1 MMTTCISSGAGATF
15 GEVALISEDCV
26 RTASIITDE
35 PSDVIVIDRQL
46 YKQIG
51 KGSPPKGQLNFVEF
65 LKYFHINFPIKEYVY
80 WWLKK
85 LPYWLK
91 DLIL

>member
-1 MMTTCISSGAGATF
+1 MMTACMSSGAGATF

-46 YKQIG
+46 YNR
-51 KGSPPKGQLNFVEF
+51 SV
-65 LKYFHINFPIKEYVY
+65 KEV
-80 WWLKK
+80 LQKVS
-85 LPYWLK
+85 
-91 DLIL
+91 